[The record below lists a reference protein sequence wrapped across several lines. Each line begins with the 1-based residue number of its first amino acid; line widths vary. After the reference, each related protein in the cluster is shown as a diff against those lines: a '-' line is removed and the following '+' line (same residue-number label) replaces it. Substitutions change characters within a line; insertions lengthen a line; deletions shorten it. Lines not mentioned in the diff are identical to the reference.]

1 MRAELDSVL
10 GLNSANRILHCV
22 QLWFPLTYM
31 DSEVIRC
38 PITHTNPGM
47 IVEVV
52 EGICFSCCFGW
63 PAVQYGSCLT
73 LTLLAAG
80 GSVCLL
86 SIFDVEAF
94 DAFVTVSL
102 G

>member
-1 MRAELDSVL
+1 M
-10 GLNSANRILHCV
+10 
-22 QLWFPLTYM
+22 
-31 DSEVIRC
+31 
-38 PITHTNPGM
+38 
-47 IVEVV
+47 
-52 EGICFSCCFGW
+52 
-63 PAVQYGSCLT
+63 QYGSCLT
-73 LTLLAAG
+73 LILLAAG

>member
-1 MRAELDSVL
+1 M
-10 GLNSANRILHCV
+10 
-22 QLWFPLTYM
+22 
-31 DSEVIRC
+31 
-38 PITHTNPGM
+38 
-47 IVEVV
+47 
-52 EGICFSCCFGW
+52 
-63 PAVQYGSCLT
+63 QYGSCLT

-94 DAFVTVSL
+94 DSFVTVSL